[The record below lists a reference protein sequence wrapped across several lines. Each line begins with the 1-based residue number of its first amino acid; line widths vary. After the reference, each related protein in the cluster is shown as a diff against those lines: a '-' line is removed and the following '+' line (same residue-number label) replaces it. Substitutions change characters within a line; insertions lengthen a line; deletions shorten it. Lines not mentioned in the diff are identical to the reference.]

1 MVFSKDTVKGL
12 PLILNQKLAFAR
24 MHSEK
29 FTTYF
34 IIELLL
40 EENIVME
47 ILMYP
52 IVAIMALLGGGSSLI
67 VVAYLFIVL
76 AQKIKNKIKYGASLY
91 D

>member
-1 MVFSKDTVKGL
+1 
-12 PLILNQKLAFAR
+12 

>member
-1 MVFSKDTVKGL
+1 M
-12 PLILNQKLAFAR
+12 NQKIPFAR

-29 FTTYF
+29 FATYF
-34 IIELLL
+34 IIKLLL
-40 EENIVME
+40 EENIMME

-52 IVAIMALLGGGSSLI
+52 IVTIMAILGGGSSLI

>member
-1 MVFSKDTVKGL
+1 
-12 PLILNQKLAFAR
+12 

-52 IVAIMALLGGGSSLI
+52 IVAIMALLGGGSSFI

>member
-1 MVFSKDTVKGL
+1 
-12 PLILNQKLAFAR
+12 LNQKIAFAR
-24 MHSEK
+24 MHFREN
-29 FTTYF
+29 TYIF
-34 IIELLL
+34 YVTSVL
-40 EENIVME
+40 EENIMME

>member
-1 MVFSKDTVKGL
+1 MNPK
-12 PLILNQKLAFAR
+12 NAFAR

-29 FTTYF
+29 FATYF

-40 EENIVME
+40 EENIMME

-52 IVAIMALLGGGSSLI
+52 IVAIMAILGGGSSLI